1 MKRDLKILVAAG
13 GTGGH
18 LFPALAVVQQ
28 LEEMRPGTEFHFTG
42 REDKIEGELMPKMG
56 YEFHPINVRGLG
68 GLFSPA
74 TIKLPFQIYR
84 AFSKLKKIIT
94 TQNFDAVLCAGAYIS
109 FAPALAAKKTGLP
122 LFLMEANVNP
132 GKSINLLSKRAD
144 LIFTSF
150 EESSSYFAEEIRHK
164 LVVSGNPV
172 RKEIRNLPERKESA
186 EKFGID
192 PGKKTVLIFGGSLG
206 ARSINTATEKLV
218 KDLKDKDIQIIWQTG
233 KLYEGSPDIGNNVRM
248 HTFIEDMASAYSA
261 ADLIV
266 ARSGATTVAELA
278 AAGKPAILVPFPS
291 ASNNEQK
298 FNAKIP
304 EERDAGIMITDDEIG
319 ERMIPEVKKF
329 MNNEKRLAEMSKNA
343 KELGKPNAAEKAA
356 EKILEYLDK

>member
-1 MKRDLKILVAAG
+1 MKRNLKILVAAG

-18 LFPALAVVQQ
+18 LFPALAVVQ
-28 LEEMRPGTEFHFTG
+28 EIEDMRPGVEFQFTG

-56 YEFHPINVRGLG
+56 YDFFPINVRGLG
-68 GLFSPA
+68 RLFSTA

-84 AFSKLKKIIT
+84 AFSKLKNILKS
-94 TQNFDAVLCAGAYIS
+94 QNFDAVLCAGAYIS
-109 FAPALAAKKTGLP
+109 FAPALAAKKMGLP

-150 EESSSYFAEEIRHK
+150 EESSSYFADEIRHK
-164 LVVSGNPV
+164 LIVTGNPV
-172 RKEIRNLPERKESA
+172 RREIRNMPERKDAA

-192 PGKKTVLIFGGSLG
+192 PGKKTILIFGGSLG
-206 ARSINTATEKLV
+206 ARSINSATEKLV
-218 KDLKDKDIQIIWQTG
+218 KELKGKDIQIIWQTG
-233 KLYEGSPDIGNNVRM
+233 KLYEGTPDTGNNVRM
-248 HTFIEDMASAYSA
+248 HTFIDDMASAYAA

-298 FNAKIP
+298 FNAKIL
-304 EERDAGIMITDDEIG
+304 EERDAGIMITDDQISEK
-319 ERMIPEVKKF
+319 MVPEVKKL

-343 KELGKPNAAEKAA
+343 KELGKPDAAEKAA
-356 EKILEYLDK
+356 EKILEYLEK